1 MNHPLHVLP
10 PLAVLRRVLSS
21 CPQQFHF
28 AQVQNEGEN
37 LFYEISIHYR
47 NTLVKGREVVA
58 IPGEPPQRWILE
70 YLPNEH
76 AFIIKEKL
84 IFPTFLWNV
93 GSDKKITI
101 GIWEIGNPP
110 KRQLFR
116 IPRLEE

>member
-10 PLAVLRRVLSS
+10 PLAVLRQVLSS

-28 AQVQNEGEN
+28 AQVQNDGEN

-76 AFIIKEKL
+76 AFM
-84 IFPTFLWNV
+84 
-93 GSDKKITI
+93 
-101 GIWEIGNPP
+101 
-110 KRQLFR
+110 
-116 IPRLEE
+116 